1 MLPVPYFHITV
12 TAPPNYAR
20 CCEPISATAMV
31 ADAGQCRGDHRAC
44 PRSALRRRH
53 RRGARRAAPPGPSS
67 SVYTRTFIAWSAA
80 AGSPKTPAPGTRRG
94 GTSWFPSRLL
104 PGWYGANSGRC
115 CRRSVLISSS
125 PTPHGASLGS
135 STSPPGEMVNRRCST
150 TSPATSF
157 ASLLPTPALSAS
169 TTKQSPSN
177 TRNVRPAVHEPVV
190 SAARSSCAASSSTC
204 CRAVFTRSATSA
216 CGIPRNATG
225 RPGAADAAT
234 PGATHCRVDARPCC
248 PLPVPPS
255 VGPVPPIEPRVCP
268 HCQQGRVIFI
278 RTLIRQQ
285 AMCP

>member
-1 MLPVPYFHITV
+1 VPYFHITV

-150 TSPATSF
+150 TSPATFSHR
-157 ASLLPTPALSAS
+157 SHQRTYRQPRRRYGHLPIQGTQDRPSANGLNGGEFMRRFLQHVLPRGFHKVGYFGLWHS
-169 TTKQSPSN
+169 AQ
-177 TRNVRPAVHEPVV
+177 RHRPPGCG
-190 SAARSSCAASSSTC
+190 RC
-204 CRAVFTRSATSA
+204 CNSRR
-216 CGIPRNATG
+216 
-225 RPGAADAAT
+225 
-234 PGATHCRVDARPCC
+234 H
-248 PLPVPPS
+248 PLPS
-255 VGPVPPIEPRVCP
+255 
-268 HCQQGRVIFI
+268 
-278 RTLIRQQ
+278 
-285 AMCP
+285 